1 MQAVSVLSLSP
12 SFNSY
17 DSKNE
22 FEYAQLSANFS
33 SKLKIAGSGSD
44 FEFNDT
50 KPAALD
56 NEKDK
61 PETEESEGVQNA
73 DAGGD
78 CLKNEDED
86 DFSFVCTN
94 PDGSPISAD
103 DIFQNGQIR
112 PVYPIFNRDLLFADA
127 DDGDSSR
134 ARGAAASSSS
144 LRPPLK
150 KLFFEERDTPSSSA
164 SESDELEG
172 VPEGTYC
179 EWSRKTVVVAPELK
193 NKSNSTGS
201 SKLWRVRDLKLRS
214 NSDGKDAFVFLN
226 PNSTTTSP
234 KPSQET
240 ADNKSGA
247 KIVKTVEKVKGKA
260 KKAETV
266 SSAHEKHYVMNRAK
280 KEGDKR
286 RSYLPYRQDLVGFFT
301 NVNGLSRNVHPF

>member
-1 MQAVSVLSLSP
+1 MLQHQP
-12 SFNSY
+12 
-17 DSKNE
+17 
-22 FEYAQLSANFS
+22 
-33 SKLKIAGSGSD
+33 
-44 FEFNDT
+44 
-50 KPAALD
+50 
-56 NEKDK
+56 
-61 PETEESEGVQNA
+61 
-73 DAGGD
+73 
-78 CLKNEDED
+78 
-86 DFSFVCTN
+86 
-94 PDGSPISAD
+94 
-103 DIFQNGQIR
+103 R
-112 PVYPIFNRDLLFADA
+112 
-127 DDGDSSR
+127 
-134 ARGAAASSSS
+134 
-144 LRPPLK
+144 
-150 KLFFEERDTPSSSA
+150 
-164 SESDELEG
+164 G

-179 EWSRKTVVVAPELK
+179 EWSRKPVVVAPELK

-226 PNSTTTSP
+226 PNSTTTPP

>member
-56 NEKDK
+56 NEKEK
-61 PETEESEGVQNA
+61 PEMEENESVQNA
-73 DAGGD
+73 DASGD
-78 CLKNEDED
+78 CEKNEDED

-112 PVYPIFNRDLLFADA
+112 PE
-127 DDGDSSR
+127 
-134 ARGAAASSSS
+134 ARGGCAGAQEQEQFDGVVEAVESQR
-144 LRPPLK
+144 LEAPEQQRR
-150 KLFFEERDTPSSSA
+150 ERRVR
-164 SESDELEG
+164 
-172 VPEGTYC
+172 VPET
-179 EWSRKTVVVAPELK
+179 
-193 NKSNSTGS
+193 
-201 SKLWRVRDLKLRS
+201 
-214 NSDGKDAFVFLN
+214 
-226 PNSTTTSP
+226 PNSTTRSP

-280 KEGDKR
+280 KEEDKR
-286 RSYLPYRQDLVGFFT
+286 RSYLPYRQGLVGFFT